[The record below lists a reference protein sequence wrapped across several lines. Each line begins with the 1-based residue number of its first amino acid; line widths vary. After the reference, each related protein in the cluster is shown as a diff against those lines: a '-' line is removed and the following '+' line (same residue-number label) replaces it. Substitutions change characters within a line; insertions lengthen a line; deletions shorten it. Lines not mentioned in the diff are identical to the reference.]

1 MIFHWLILSLF
12 LFSTG
17 IYGLLTRRSAVGLLI
32 SVELMLNSGAL
43 NLTLFNRVFAAGTVD
58 GQIFSI
64 FVIAIAASEVLIG
77 IAILM
82 MLFNKKASVDI
93 TRLSELKN

>member
-1 MIFHWLILSLF
+1 MIFHWIVLSLF

-17 IYGLLTRRSAVGLLI
+17 IYGFLTRKSAVGLLI

-43 NLTLFNRVFAAGTVD
+43 NLIVFNRFLAPNAVE
-58 GQIFSI
+58 GQIFAI
-64 FVIAIAASEVLIG
+64 FVIAIAAAEVLIG

-82 MLFNKKASVDI
+82 MLFNKNKSVDI
-93 TRLSELKN
+93 TQLSDLKN